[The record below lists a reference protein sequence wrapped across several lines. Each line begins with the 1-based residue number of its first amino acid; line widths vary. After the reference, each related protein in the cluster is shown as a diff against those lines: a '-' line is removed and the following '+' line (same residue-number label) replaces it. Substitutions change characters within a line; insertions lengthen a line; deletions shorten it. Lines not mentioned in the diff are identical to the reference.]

1 MQLQIFNHK
10 DLGQIRVIGDNEN
23 PLFCLADVCKILEIQ
38 DTYKVKE
45 VVLREFELSTLEVGS
60 FDTGYGIKE
69 FSMITEPQLYFVLM
83 RSDKPKAKPFRQW
96 VVGEVL
102 PSIRKHGF
110 YARETQENIAQRN
123 RQESGFIQGYNTDE
137 LDLKQEHI
145 LQSLITELQDSNTL
159 KDSVKQENENLKNEI
174 LSVYETKDKMK
185 EATKAA
191 PEHFGKRLSE
201 SEKAQILS
209 LRKEG
214 KSMREIQ
221 RIMQRSEHAL
231 YCAIREAKRGVL

>member
-45 VVLREFELSTLEVGS
+45 AVLREFELSTLEVGS

-96 VVGEVL
+96 VVSEVL
-102 PSIRKHGF
+102 PSIRRHGF
-110 YARETQENIAQRN
+110 YAKEAQENITQRN
-123 RQESGFIQGYNTDE
+123 GQESRQGCHTDN
-137 LDLKQEHI
+137 LDVKQEPI
-145 LQSLITELQDSNTL
+145 LRSLIAELQDSNTL

-174 LSVYETKDKMK
+174 IALQRKLLSFYEDTGFTSKQTDTLKYRQ
-185 EATKAA
+185 
-191 PEHFGKRLSE
+191 RLSE
-201 SEKAQILS
+201 NEKRRILM

-214 KSMREIQ
+214 KSLREIGRLVQ
-221 RIMQRSEHAL
+221 RNKSTVHNV
-231 YCAIREAKRGVL
+231 IRG

>member
-45 VVLREFELSTLEVGS
+45 AVLREFELSTLEVGS

-110 YARETQENIAQRN
+110 YAKETQENIAQRN
-123 RQESGFIQGYNTDE
+123 RQESGFIQGCNTDE

-159 KDSVKQENENLKNEI
+159 KDSVKQENENLKNEKI
-174 LSVYETKDKMK
+174 IIDK
-185 EATKAA
+185 
-191 PEHFGKRLSE
+191 
-201 SEKAQILS
+201 
-209 LRKEG
+209 
-214 KSMREIQ
+214 
-221 RIMQRSEHAL
+221 
-231 YCAIREAKRGVL
+231 C

>member
-10 DLGQIRVIGDNEN
+10 DLGQVRVIGNNEN
-23 PLFCLADVCKILEIQ
+23 PLFCLSDVCKILEIQ

-45 VVLREFELSTLEVGS
+45 AVLREFELSTLEVGS

-96 VVGEVL
+96 VVSEVL
-102 PSIRKHGF
+102 PSIRRHGF
-110 YARETQENIAQRN
+110 YAKEAQENITQRN
-123 RQESGFIQGYNTDE
+123 GQESRQGCHTDN
-137 LDLKQEHI
+137 LDVKQEPI
-145 LQSLITELQDSNTL
+145 LRSLIAELQDSNTL

-174 LSVYETKDKMK
+174 IALQRKLLSFYEDTGFTSKQTDTLKYRQ
-185 EATKAA
+185 
-191 PEHFGKRLSE
+191 RLSE
-201 SEKAQILS
+201 NEKRRILM

-214 KSMREIQ
+214 KSLREIGRLVQ
-221 RIMQRSEHAL
+221 RNKSTVHNV
-231 YCAIREAKRGVL
+231 IRG